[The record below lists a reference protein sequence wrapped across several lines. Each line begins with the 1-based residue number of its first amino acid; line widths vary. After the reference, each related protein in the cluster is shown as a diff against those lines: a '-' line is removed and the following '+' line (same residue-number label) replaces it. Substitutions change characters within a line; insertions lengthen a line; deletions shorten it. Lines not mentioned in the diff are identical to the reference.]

1 MIRFIHAADIH
12 LDSPLR
18 GLAAYEGAPVG
29 RLRSASRTAFSR
41 LVDRAVDEAVD
52 FVVIAGDLYDGDW
65 RDYNTGLFFCREMG
79 RLNQAGIPA
88 FVLYGNHDAESEITK
103 RLPLPANVRVFSARA
118 AETFRLDDLRVALHG
133 RSFRDAAT
141 TENLVPGYPPP
152 VPGWFNIGV
161 LHTALE
167 GNAAHATY
175 APCTLAELQARG
187 YSYWAL
193 GHVHEFAVLSEDP
206 WVVFPGNLQGR
217 HIRECGP
224 RGAVLVSVDGGRVE
238 VERLL
243 VDGVRWHHLQIDAS
257 GLATRDAV
265 VDAVGAALARLATQQ
280 ADVETLAVR
289 VTLQGRSAGHG
300 ALFGLERQLRAEVL
314 AAAAGLASDRLWV
327 EKVEIATSPQ
337 LDPAMLAA
345 RGDAIADLQAYL
357 GQAAADPV
365 LQGEIGEQLRE
376 LVAKAPL
383 DLVRALPELE
393 RIRQGE
399 IAPLLERVAP
409 GLLARLAVEG

>member
-18 GLAAYEGAPVG
+18 GLAAYEGAPVEH
-29 RLRSASRTAFSR
+29 LRTATRGAFTR
-41 LVDRAVDEAVD
+41 LIDRAVDEAVD

-79 RLNQAGIPA
+79 RLNQAAIPA

-118 AETFRLDDLRVALHG
+118 AETFRLDELRVALHG
-133 RSFRDAAT
+133 RSFREAAT

-175 APCTLAELQARG
+175 APCTLAELRARE
-187 YSYWAL
+187 YDYWAL

-224 RGAVLVSVDGGRVE
+224 RGAMLVSIDGGRVA

-257 GLATRDAV
+257 GLATFDQTVA
-265 VDAVGAALARLATQQ
+265 AVGAELAQLATQHGGI
-280 ADVETLAVR
+280 ETLAVR
-289 VTLQGRSAGHG
+289 VSLAGRSAAHG
-300 ALFGLERQLRAEVL
+300 ALFGLEQQLRAEVL
-314 AAAAGLASDRLWV
+314 ATAAGLAGDRLWV
-327 EKVEIATSPQ
+327 EKVKIATSPQ
-337 LDPAMLAA
+337 LDPAVLAA
-345 RGDAIADLQAYL
+345 QGDAIADLRTYL
-357 GQAAADPV
+357 EQAAADPA
-365 LQGEIGEQLRE
+365 LQAAIGTLLRE
-376 LVAKAPL
+376 LADKAPP
-383 DLVRALPELE
+383 DLVRALPELQQ
-393 RIRQGE
+393 IRQGE
-399 IAPLLERVAP
+399 IAPVLERVAP
-409 GLLARLAVEG
+409 SLLARLAAGR